1 MRGAV
6 LALLLAGSV
15 PALEAQEVT
24 RLDRRATV
32 LAGVGNSMGWFGAQ
46 GEKYFL
52 GDRLSV
58 FAGLGYTPDVDGN
71 PSGITVA
78 GGLRGFTPGIK
89 HRGFLEL
96 SVSQV
101 AVQYGLMRRLY
112 GPGLQAGWQFATRGG
127 FTLLTSAG
135 VGYIPARNIDER
147 FQLLIG
153 LGVGYTWRR

>member
-15 PALEAQEVT
+15 PALEAQEVAT
-24 RLDRRATV
+24 LDRRATV

-78 GGLRGFTPGIK
+78 GGLRGFTPASSIADFSSCPYRRSRYSTASCGASTG
-89 HRGFLEL
+89 R
-96 SVSQV
+96 VSRPAGSSRP
-101 AVQYGLMRRLY
+101 AVGSR
-112 GPGLQAGWQFATRGG
+112 
-127 FTLLTSAG
+127 S
-135 VGYIPARNIDER
+135 
-147 FQLLIG
+147 
-153 LGVGYTWRR
+153 